1 MLKALGQLNLRHI
14 GIVETERL
22 LTSLTEEVRMLV
34 VVVLVV
40 VAVAELIAHT
50 LAAALDDMHEVM
62 LAEEGQGTEDVRLV
76 DGQDLIFQLR
86 QGDGMQGLHQF
97 LEYHNTVCRRLDTVF
112 LQQLCLRLCGKQ

>member
-1 MLKALGQLNLRHI
+1 MAVWANAFDNVVRRPLLKALGQLNLRHI
-14 GIVETERL
+14 GIVETEGL

-40 VAVAELIAHT
+40 VAVAELITHT

-62 LAEEGQGTEDVRLV
+62 LAKEGQGTEDVRLV

-86 QGDGMQGLHQF
+86 EGDGMQ
-97 LEYHNTVCRRLDTVF
+97 
-112 LQQLCLRLCGKQ
+112 